1 MQDGTNYLRVTATNL
16 TRIVIL
22 WLLSESQL
30 HGYEIKRI
38 LSDPGLQFW
47 FPIEFASIYS
57 VLRFLERSGYARQ
70 VAVEREGRR
79 PKRTRYAIT
88 PKGRRYLQE
97 LLRKAWR
104 RPGSPAQ
111 PVDAA
116 LAAEGELDE
125 AEIPALMAQRRAA
138 LQERLELLRRISRAA
153 PAREMVRR
161 SEIMTEAELV
171 WLKQLG
177 SMSPETEVSRMQ
189 SAQMQPAIQL
199 IANLVVTRPDGQ
211 VLFVRY
217 DPEDERWWLPGEDL
231 NPYEHP
237 DEAAR
242 RILAEFTGLTVGA
255 MHLREIESF
264 RGRRGWHVVFHYRV
278 DADGEVQSRFPASW
292 FPLTNLPRTPHG
304 RWEKDIAKKL
314 GGPPA

>member
-1 MQDGTNYLRVTATNL
+1 MVATNL

-22 WLLSESQL
+22 WLLSESRL
-30 HGYEIKRI
+30 HGYEVKRI

-97 LLRKAWR
+97 LLRDAWR
-104 RPGSPAQ
+104 RPGNPAE
-111 PVDAA
+111 PIDAA

-125 AEIPALMAQRRAA
+125 AEIPALLEQRRAA
-138 LQERLELLRRISRAA
+138 LHERLELLRRIRRAA
-153 PAREMVRR
+153 PAKEMVRR
-161 SEIMTEAELV
+161 SEIITEAELA
-171 WLKQLG
+171 WIRELEPTLRK
-177 SMSPETEVSRMQ
+177 TEVSPMQ
-189 SAQMQPAIQL
+189 TVQPQPAIQL

-217 DPEDERWWLPGEDL
+217 DPDDERWWLPGEDL

-242 RILAEFTGLTVGA
+242 RILAEFKGLTVGA
-255 MHLREIESF
+255 IDMREIESF

-278 DADGEVQSRFPASW
+278 DADGDVQSRFPTSW
-292 FPLTNLPRTPHG
+292 FALTNLPRTPHG
-304 RWEKDIAKKL
+304 RWEKDIARKL
-314 GGPPA
+314 AGSPP